1 MMTSRRTIA
10 VLSALML
17 ATGVGAFT
25 SCDVPII
32 RSSSVQER
40 ERHGLLSAATTSD
53 ETDSESSQA
62 PPATARSPTLTIP
75 PPSSSTAST
84 SLKTGVGQWEEMEGN
99 YILRPPADFGQ
110 PRALIHFLGG
120 ALVGAAP
127 DITYRYVLEELAQ
140 EGYLIVATPYNLS
153 FDHLQTCDA
162 VISKFERV
170 APALAR
176 QYGAIPVV
184 GVGHSCGSLLH
195 ILITSLFPDTPRAAN
210 ALLSFNNKPV
220 QDAVP
225 LFSEVVAPFFSYVAD
240 RNGTRPSGTDGL
252 NIGLDLAR
260 AAARGDLPSD
270 ELLNDA
276 IRFVLPEALASAEP
290 GDVKVPPE
298 LRDALKGLIEPAA
311 TAFEGAGVLP
321 LMDQTIDVLE
331 QIPLLVEE
339 VANGARDFIPPP
351 SATRAAARRAYRAR
365 RTLLLQYDND
375 PLDESEEIEELLREA
390 ETVMR
395 MKRPMI
401 AFDIQRRVLKGGH
414 AAPVLAP
421 PLDLAEKL
429 EDVLGADTAKER
441 LLYAEADATVKE
453 LLQWLDEGQL

>member
-1 MMTSRRTIA
+1 M
-10 VLSALML
+10 
-17 ATGVGAFT
+17 
-25 SCDVPII
+25 
-32 RSSSVQER
+32 
-40 ERHGLLSAATTSD
+40 
-53 ETDSESSQA
+53 
-62 PPATARSPTLTIP
+62 
-75 PPSSSTAST
+75 
-84 SLKTGVGQWEEMEGN
+84 
-99 YILRPPADFGQ
+99 
-110 PRALIHFLGG
+110 HFLGG

-153 FDHLQTCDA
+153 FDHLQTCDE

-225 LFSEVVAPFFSYVAD
+225 LFSEVFAPAFTSIA
-240 RNGTRPSGTDGL
+240 RGSNSTTGPSSGTDGI

-260 AAARGDLPSD
+260 AAARGELPSD

-276 IRFVLPEALASAEP
+276 IRFVLPEALASSEP
-290 GDVKVPPE
+290 GDISVPKE
-298 LRDALKGLIEPAA
+298 LRDAAQTLIEPAA
-311 TAFEGAGVLP
+311 SALEGAGVLP
-321 LMDQTIDVLE
+321 LVDQAIDVLE

-339 VANGARDFIPPP
+339 VADGARDFNPPP
-351 SATRAAARRAYRAR
+351 SAVRAAARRAYRAR
-365 RTLLLQYDND
+365 RTLLLQYDSD

-421 PLDLAEKL
+421 PLDVANKL

>member
-1 MMTSRRTIA
+1 MITSRCTVSI
-10 VLSALML
+10 LSALL
-17 ATGVGAFT
+17 LTRIGAFT
-25 SCDVPII
+25 YFDGPII
-32 RSSSVQER
+32 RGSGSIVVQR
-40 ERHGLLSAATTSD
+40 RHMLDVLSAATTSD
-53 ETDSESSQA
+53 ATESSQA
-62 PPATARSPTLTIP
+62 PPTARSPTLPTS
-75 PPSSSTAST
+75 SSSTKSST
-84 SLKTGVGQWEEMEGN
+84 SLKTGVGQWEEMEDN

-110 PRALIHFLGG
+110 PRALVHFLGG

-153 FDHLQTCDA
+153 FDHLKTCDA

-225 LFSEVVAPFFSYVAD
+225 LFSEVVTPFFSAVAD

-290 GDVKVPPE
+290 GDVNVPSE
-298 LRDALKGLIEPAA
+298 LRDAVRNLIEPAA
-311 TAFEGAGVLP
+311 TALESAGVLP
-321 LMDQTIDVLE
+321 LFDQTIDVLE

-339 VANGARDFIPPP
+339 VADGAKDFNP
-351 SATRAAARRAYRAR
+351 SPQAVRAAARRAYRAR

>member
-1 MMTSRRTIA
+1 MITSRCTVSI
-10 VLSALML
+10 LSALL
-17 ATGVGAFT
+17 LTRIGAFT
-25 SCDVPII
+25 CFDGPII
-32 RSSSVQER
+32 RGSGSIVVQR
-40 ERHGLLSAATTSD
+40 RHMLDVLSAATTSD
-53 ETDSESSQA
+53 DATESSQ
-62 PPATARSPTLTIP
+62 PPPTARSPTLSTS
-75 PPSSSTAST
+75 SSSTKSST
-84 SLKTGVGQWEEMEGN
+84 SLKTGVGQWEEMEDN

-127 DITYRYVLEELAQ
+127 DITYRYVLEELAL

-225 LFSEVVAPFFSYVAD
+225 LFSEVVTPFFSAVAD

-290 GDVKVPPE
+290 GDVNVPSE
-298 LRDALKGLIEPAA
+298 LRDAVRNLIEPAA
-311 TAFEGAGVLP
+311 TALESAGVLP
-321 LMDQTIDVLE
+321 LFDQTIDVLE

-339 VANGARDFIPPP
+339 VADGAKDFNP
-351 SATRAAARRAYRAR
+351 SPQAVRAAARRAYRAR

>member
-1 MMTSRRTIA
+1 
-10 VLSALML
+10 
-17 ATGVGAFT
+17 
-25 SCDVPII
+25 
-32 RSSSVQER
+32 
-40 ERHGLLSAATTSD
+40 
-53 ETDSESSQA
+53 
-62 PPATARSPTLTIP
+62 
-75 PPSSSTAST
+75 
-84 SLKTGVGQWEEMEGN
+84 MEDN

-225 LFSEVVAPFFSYVAD
+225 LFSEVVTPFFSAVAD

-290 GDVKVPPE
+290 GDVNVPSE
-298 LRDALKGLIEPAA
+298 LRDAVRNLIEPAA
-311 TAFEGAGVLP
+311 TALESAGVLP
-321 LMDQTIDVLE
+321 LFDQTIDVLE

-339 VANGARDFIPPP
+339 VADGAKDFNP
-351 SATRAAARRAYRAR
+351 SPQAVRAAARRAYRAR